1 MRSAAILE
9 EQQGTS
15 PMQAAF
21 ALFSGP
27 GDRETRIHGLEAILE
42 GPQGQRFREEMA
54 GWVLQFLP
62 VDRLV
67 PEMYAHWRP
76 LVREAM
82 RFMLSHLSTR
92 RLAPKLV
99 EQVEIP
105 FESQPEVRLLKLIAK
120 VPGLQKLGQVLARNP
135 HLPQP
140 LRRALSE
147 LENGISD
154 VNAEQVRAVIERQL
168 GSKLEQHQVKIES
181 TIFSEASVSAVV
193 RFTWWNPELGRRE
206 RGVFKVLKPYIPAC
220 FAEDMHLLAELAH
233 HLGAR
238 HRDYGFGPHVLAD
251 TFNDVWRLLQH
262 EVDFPREQ
270 DTLEKAGRV

>member
-1 MRSAAILE
+1 MPDAAIIEEQHERSAME
-9 EQQGTS
+9 
-15 PMQAAF
+15 AAF

-27 GDRETRIHGLEAILE
+27 GDSETRIHGLETILE
-42 GPQGQRFREEMA
+42 GPQGQQFREEMA

-82 RFMLSHLSTR
+82 RFILSHLSTR

-105 FESQPEVRLLKLIAK
+105 YETRPEVRLLKLIAK

-135 HLPQP
+135 HLPRA

-154 VNAEQVRAVIERQL
+154 VTAKQVGDVIERQL

-193 RFTWWNPELGRRE
+193 RFTWWN
-206 RGVFKVLKPYIPAC
+206 
-220 FAEDMHLLAELAH
+220 
-233 HLGAR
+233 
-238 HRDYGFGPHVLAD
+238 
-251 TFNDVWRLLQH
+251 
-262 EVDFPREQ
+262 
-270 DTLEKAGRV
+270 